1 MTAGRV
7 PVLIQDILEKIVLD
21 SIIEQL
27 QTPHNI
33 EFIVTNL
40 LKEQEKQ
47 AKENVVLNLL
57 LKEQKETN
65 KSINNIMQAIE
76 NGGTSNTAMK
86 RLRELESR
94 QEKLEEQ
101 LIIEQN
107 KASVILT
114 EKQILEFYKKALQL
128 EPSLLINYLVKQVV
142 LFDDKI
148 EIQFN
153 TSLQKS
159 PEDDSLQ
166 GFSLS
171 ARNVNISYRLPFRI
185 NAVKHNFEINIIFK

>member
-1 MTAGRV
+1 M
-7 PVLIQDILEKIVLD
+7 
-21 SIIEQL
+21 
-27 QTPHNI
+27 
-33 EFIVTNL
+33 
-40 LKEQEKQ
+40 KEQVKQ

-57 LKEQKETN
+57 LKEEKETN

-114 EKQILEFYKKALQL
+114 ENK
-128 EPSLLINYLVKQVV
+128 YLSFTKRHC
-142 LFDDKI
+142 
-148 EIQFN
+148 N
-153 TSLQKS
+153 
-159 PEDDSLQ
+159 
-166 GFSLS
+166 
-171 ARNVNISYRLPFRI
+171 
-185 NAVKHNFEINIIFK
+185 